1 MREWSI
7 TPNPDVPYEVR
18 YRDEHLLVADKPS
31 GVVTEP
37 GKGHADDSLLNGLFG
52 EFAAALQNLGEGR
65 DWGLLHRLDKDTS
78 GLLLVGLRVKA
89 YDALRAAFEAR
100 QVKKVYW
107 ALVMGTPQPAQAVLQ
122 KPIVEVT
129 GVRKRA
135 SLRQEGRQ
143 AITAY
148 KVLQRGDRVS
158 LVEARPAT
166 GRLHQIRVHM
176 ASIGCPVLGD
186 EMYGASARAIRVPRL
201 CLHAARLSFVHPEK
215 QRRIEVASMWPADL
229 DATLKRFGF
238 EKPGVSP

>member
-7 TPNPDVPYEVR
+7 TPNPDVPFEIR
-18 YRDEHLLVADKPS
+18 HRDESLLVVDKPS

-37 GKGHADDSLLNGLFG
+37 GKGHSDDSLLNGLFG
-52 EFAAALQNLGEGR
+52 EFAGALQNMGEER

-89 YDALRAAFEAR
+89 YDALRASFEAR

-122 KPIVEVT
+122 KPITEVV
-129 GVRKRA
+129 GLRKRA
-135 SLRQEGRQ
+135 SLRQDGQQ

-148 KVLQRGDRVS
+148 KVLQRGEKVS
-158 LVEARPAT
+158 LIEARPAT

-186 EMYGASARAIRVPRL
+186 EVYGASARAIRVPRL

-215 QRRIEVASMWPADL
+215 QRRIEVGSSWPADL

-238 EKPGVSP
+238 RKPAPGP